1 MKTKKLFMVS
11 LALALAT
18 GPAMQARADADGLV
32 GGIIG
37 GIIGG
42 AIVNESN
49 KQRRAPAQR
58 TYRAAPKAT
67 VSSAQREANRD
78 VQVALNH
85 FGFPAGSPDGVLG
98 SRSRG
103 AIREYQALLGYTPT
117 GQLTEYER
125 TLLVGS
131 YHRAIAG
138 GGMTM
143 QQAAANPMGMKG
155 LLVSWRDEAAGGV
168 MPGTMAMVPV
178 VPAPP
183 VLQGAPTIPQFAT
196 TETAA
201 PEPAPAAPAAPA
213 PVTAALPS
221 FMGGGGAVQASLA
234 SHCNKVSLV
243 TSTNG
248 GFTTL
253 ASMGDAN
260 QALSE
265 QFCLARTYAI
275 SQGEDMAAKIA
286 TATPAE
292 ISAQCAGLA
301 PAMKDHVSALSLKA
315 RDAVLG
321 DVSAFALGSG
331 MTPAQL
337 SGTAKICLSVGYRTD
352 DMDVALSSALL
363 LTALGERVYGEL
375 LGHHLAM
382 GFGTSLRPDLAMD
395 WYQTGF
401 DAAGAGTTPV
411 FAPGQPE
418 RNELI
423 RKAAWSLGG
432 RS

>member
-1 MKTKKLFMVS
+1 
-11 LALALAT
+11 
-18 GPAMQARADADGLV
+18 
-32 GGIIG
+32 
-37 GIIGG
+37 
-42 AIVNESN
+42 
-49 KQRRAPAQR
+49 
-58 TYRAAPKAT
+58 
-67 VSSAQREANRD
+67 
-78 VQVALNH
+78 
-85 FGFPAGSPDGVLG
+85 
-98 SRSRG
+98 
-103 AIREYQALLGYTPT
+103 
-117 GQLTEYER
+117 
-125 TLLVGS
+125 
-131 YHRAIAG
+131 
-138 GGMTM
+138 
-143 QQAAANPMGMKG
+143 
-155 LLVSWRDEAAGGV
+155 

-196 TETAA
+196 TETAV
-201 PEPAPAAPAAPA
+201 PEPAPAPAAPA
-213 PVTAALPS
+213 PVTAALPN

-234 SHCNKVSLV
+234 SHCNKVNLV

-253 ASMGDAN
+253 ASMSDAN

-286 TATPAE
+286 TATPTE
-292 ISAQCAGLA
+292 IVAQCAGLA
-301 PAMKDHVSALSLKA
+301 PAMKDQVSALSLKA
-315 RDAVLG
+315 RDAVLS

-382 GFGTSLRPDLAMD
+382 GFGTSMRPDLAMD

>member
-1 MKTKKLFMVS
+1 MKTKKLFIVS
-11 LALALAT
+11 LALTLAT
-18 GPAMQARADADGLV
+18 GPVTQARADADGIV

-42 AIVNESN
+42 AIVNEGN
-49 KQRRAPAQR
+49 KQRRAQPQR
-58 TYRAAPKAT
+58 TYRKAAPTAR

-85 FGFPAGSPDGVLG
+85 FGFPAGTPDGALG
-98 SRSRG
+98 PRSRS
-103 AIREYQALLGYTPT
+103 AISEYQALLGYTPT

-155 LLVSWRDEAAGGV
+155 LLISWRDEAAGIKP
-168 MPGTMAMVPV
+168 PGTMAMAPI
-178 VPAPP
+178 VPAVPA
-183 VLQGAPTIPQFAT
+183 LQGTPALPQFAA
-196 TETAA
+196 TETPEPE
-201 PEPAPAAPAAPA
+201 PEPAPVPAVAG
-213 PVTAALPS
+213 LPS
-221 FMGGGGAVQASLA
+221 FMSGGTAQQASLA
-234 SHCNKVSLV
+234 SHCNKVNLV

-253 ASMGDAN
+253 ASMSDAN

-275 SQGEDMAAKIA
+275 TQGEDLAAKISG
-286 TATPAE
+286 ATPQE
-292 ISAQCAGLA
+292 IAAQCSGLA
-301 PAMKDHVSALSLKA
+301 PAMKDQIAALSLKP
-315 RDAVLG
+315 REAVMS

-331 MTPAQL
+331 MAPAQL
-337 SGTAKICLSVGYRTD
+337 SGTAKVCLSVGYRTD
-352 DMDVALSSALL
+352 DMNVALSSALL
-363 LTALGERVYGEL
+363 LTALGEPVYGEL

-382 GFGTSLRPDLAMD
+382 GFGTSRRPDLAMD

-401 DAAGAGTTPV
+401 DAVGAGTTPV